1 MCDYSLAG
9 IPNRLAVE
17 GEQLVVYRFCTGAL
31 GLASTSDVPAK
42 TGPPPRAPRTLWSVL
57 PHPLTRPKMKA
68 VTAVCIPPGA
78 RLRLQDIPQDVQVR
92 LGLGATEE
100 VTFVQQSADAYQY
113 RDAVRFQNGRAI
125 LLQRLHSGQ
134 YVEVLSLASGDSQE
148 EERRS
153 IEEAYS
159 RIFVG

>member
-17 GEQLVVYRFCTGAL
+17 GERLLVHRFCTGAL
-31 GLASTSDVPAK
+31 GLASPSDVPTK
-42 TGPPPRAPRTLWSVL
+42 SDPQLRAPRTLWSVL
-57 PHPLTRPKMKA
+57 PHPLTRPKIKT

-78 RLRLQDIPQDVQVR
+78 RLRLQDIPHDVQLR

-100 VTFVQQSADAYQY
+100 VTFVQQSAEAYQY
-113 RDAVRFQNGRAI
+113 RDAVRFQNGREI
-125 LLQRLHSGQ
+125 LLQRLPCGQ
-134 YVEVLSLASGDSQE
+134 CVQVLSLASGDSLEQE
-148 EERRS
+148 HRS

-159 RIFVG
+159 RTFVG